1 MILRMGESYADTLIR
16 MYEDAQAAAAAAAVK
31 PGVSSFGRT
40 PIYGVVSSGV
50 TAAGRASQQAS
61 VNPPKPIAIVQAAA
75 PVPIVQAQNP
85 DEGASFFDKI
95 PRPVLI
101 GGGVAVVLG
110 LGLVAFRLSR

>member
-61 VNPPKPIAIVQAAA
+61 VNPPKPIAIVAAA

-110 LGLVAFRLSR
+110 LGLVAFKLSR